1 MKVRIDMT
9 RSWRSLGLA
18 LIPMLMLG
26 LAPAQPTAAQDS
38 GRLKVVATFSI
49 LGDVVQNVA
58 GDNVDLTVIVGPDGD
73 AHTFEPKPDQIASLA
88 DANLIFE
95 NGIGFETWLDDMY
108 SASGSSAT
116 RVAVSDGLPLLAFN
130 GQADV
135 PATPHTSDD
144 GHDHGEHDPHVW
156 QDVSNVIAEV
166 GVIRDALIAA
176 DPAHAEAYTANAA
189 AYTTQ
194 LQELDAKIKQMVG
207 TLPAEKRV
215 LVTSHDSLGYF
226 AHAYGFTIAGTAL
239 GSLSTEGA
247 DPSAGDIAKLIDQV
261 KATGVP
267 AIFAE
272 SGESQDLMNQ
282 IARDAGVTLAPPLYT
297 DALSKSN
304 GPAATY
310 IALMTYNATTIV
322 TALAGQAG

>member
-1 MKVRIDMT
+1 VHFVFT
-9 RSWRSLGLA
+9 RLRRPLAIALTLILSLGGLLA
-18 LIPMLMLG
+18 GPVS
-26 LAPAQPTAAQDS
+26 AQDS
-38 GRLKVVATFSI
+38 GKLKVVATFSI
-49 LGDVVQNVA
+49 LGDVVQNVG
-58 GDNVDLTVIVGPDGD
+58 GDAVDLTTIVGPDGD
-73 AHTFEPKPDQIASLA
+73 PHTFEPKPDQISALA
-88 DANLIFE
+88 DAKLIFE

-108 SASGSSAT
+108 SSSGSSAT
-116 RVAVSDGLPLLAFN
+116 RVVVTDGLPLLAFN
-130 GQADV
+130 GQSDV
-135 PATPHTSDD
+135 PATPHATGD
-144 GHDHGEHDPHVW
+144 GHGHDEHDPHVW

-166 GVIRDALIAA
+166 GTIRDALIDA
-176 DPAHAEAYTANAA
+176 DPAHADTYTANAA
-189 AYTTQ
+189 AYTSQ
-194 LQELDAKIKQMVG
+194 LQELDGKIRQMVE
-207 TLPAEKRV
+207 TLPADKRV

-247 DPSAGDIAKLIDQV
+247 DPSAGDIARLIDQI

-272 SGESQDLMNQ
+272 NVESQDLMQQ

-297 DALSKSN
+297 DALSKAD

-322 TALAGQAG
+322 TALGGKAA